1 MDGEEATAPED
12 LSKWTVDD
20 VCSFVG
26 GLAGCGEYA
35 PVRAG
40 EAAHLLSP
48 HSPRPSHPK
57 APLLKNHVWGGEWVR
72 LHGLPTPHPPPHRCF
87 CLQHSKLYQQ
97 LLSGEP

>member
-1 MDGEEATAPED
+1 MGGLFMDGEEATAPED

-40 EAAHLLSP
+40 GATHLL
-48 HSPRPSHPK
+48 RAPSHPK
-57 APLLKNHVWGGEWVR
+57 APLLGSLVWGG
-72 LHGLPTPHPPPHRCF
+72 
-87 CLQHSKLYQQ
+87 
-97 LLSGEP
+97 